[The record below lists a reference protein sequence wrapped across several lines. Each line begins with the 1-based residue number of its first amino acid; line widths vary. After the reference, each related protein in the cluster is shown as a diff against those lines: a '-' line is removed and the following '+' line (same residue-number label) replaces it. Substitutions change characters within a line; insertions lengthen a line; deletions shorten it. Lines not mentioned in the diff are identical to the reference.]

1 MASQNGLVASDR
13 VRRWLEGVAS
23 AARDV
28 GPADWDSEAA
38 AELAV
43 SLPAPSPPAGVLA
56 PPAEVPFAALRDALE
71 TGDALRAQT
80 SARWLLHLLAP
91 DDPLRRPTLSV
102 VIPVYNAPEL
112 ARRSVESALA
122 QTWSPLEVVVVDDG
136 SEPPLDL
143 GELASRVKLVRQP
156 NRGASAARNT
166 GVAEARGDWVH
177 FLDADDAFFPDA
189 LETQWAALRT
199 SPGAEVCVSR
209 YRSEGGDPGSRG
221 AHGPPFGDE
230 WCPTRDL
237 LATWVRRYPF
247 QTSTLLLPRWLLA
260 EVGSFEEAFPQ
271 GEDARYWFRLALRGT
286 RVAAVDAPL
295 VARRFRAGSLSAS
308 ESAYGPI
315 LFTLALIALL
325 EDFARWPYVDALAER
340 MQGRERWQW
349 LDRHDDPWL
358 ERLRGELLAAVGA
371 LPAEAHAV
379 AAQLRARIAGPL
391 AGGRAEAGDA
401 FLAQLDVALH
411 EVEAQT
417 GPVRRLWRR
426 VFGRPRGASAPR

>member
-1 MASQNGLVASDR
+1 MASQTGSAAPDR
-13 VRRWLEGVAS
+13 VRRWLDEVAS

-28 GPADWDSEAA
+28 GPDDWDSEAA

-43 SLPAPSPPAGVLA
+43 SLPAPSPALGVLA
-56 PPAEVPFAALRDALE
+56 PRAELPFAALRDALQ
-71 TGDALRAQT
+71 TGDTLRAQT
-80 SARWLLHLLAP
+80 SARWLSHLLAP
-91 DDPLRRPTLSV
+91 DDPARRPTLSV
-102 VIPVYNAPEL
+102 VIPVYDAPAL
-112 ARRSVESALA
+112 ARRAVESALA
-122 QTWSPLEVVVVDDG
+122 QTWPPAEVVVVDDG

-143 GELASRVKLVRQP
+143 GDRAAAVKLVRQP
-156 NRGASAARNT
+156 NRGASAARNA
-166 GVAEARGDWVH
+166 GIAEARGDWVH
-177 FLDADDAFFPDA
+177 FLDADDALFPEA
-189 LETQWAALRT
+189 LETQWAALRA
-199 SPGAEVCVSR
+199 SPGAEMCVSR

-221 AHGPPFGDE
+221 AHGPAFGDD

-247 QTSTLLLPRWLLA
+247 QTSTVLLPRWLLA

-325 EDFARWPYVDALAER
+325 EDPAHWPYVDALAER

-349 LDRHDDPWL
+349 LDRHEDPWL
-358 ERLRGELLAAVGA
+358 ERLRGELLAAVAA
-371 LPAEAHAV
+371 LPAEAYAV
-379 AAQLRARIAGPL
+379 AAQLRARIAGAL
-391 AGGRAEAGDA
+391 TGGRADAGDA
-401 FLAQLDVALH
+401 YLAQLDAGLRD
-411 EVEAQT
+411 VEAQT
-417 GPVRRLWRR
+417 GPLRRLWRR
-426 VFGRPRGASAPR
+426 VVRRPAGASAPR